1 LRTSKPDS
9 PTSCNAT
16 RRWGGIFDVPKLRAR
31 LIELENIMAAPTF
44 WNDQNKARTVLDEAN
59 TIRRKLETQTDLDRR
74 ISDAGVLIDLGESE
88 TEIVKE
94 VQAAEQRFK
103 QFELENLLGGE
114 HDKSNAIF
122 AIHAGAGGT
131 ESCDWADMLMRMY
144 RRYSEMRG
152 WKCDIVDIQSGDEA
166 GIKSATLLVTG
177 EHAFGYLKAERGV
190 HRLVRISPF
199 DSNKRRHTS
208 FASVDVVAEVADAEV
223 ELKMEEV
230 RVDTF
235 RSGGKGGQN
244 VNKLETAIRM
254 THAPTGIVVQCQS
267 ERSQH
272 QNRELAIKMLKARLY
287 EKQQDEKR
295 AAMEK
300 YYGEKGD
307 IAWGNQIRSYVFQP
321 YRMVKDLRTGYQTSD
336 VQGVM
341 DGDLDAFISA
351 WLKAG
356 QPRQRKQG
364 VTDEE

>member
-1 LRTSKPDS
+1 M
-9 PTSCNAT
+9 NAT
-16 RRWGGIFDVPKLRAR
+16 RRWGGFFDPAR
-31 LIELENIMAAPTF
+31 LKTRLVELENVMAGPTF
-44 WNDQNKARTVLDEAN
+44 WGDQTKAKKTLDEAN
-59 TIRRKLETQTDLDRR
+59 GLRRKLDTLAELDKR
-74 ISDAGVLIDLGESE
+74 ISDATVLIELGETESE
-88 TEIVKE
+88 
-94 VQAAEQRFK
+94 AAEK
-103 QFELENLLGGE
+103 QFNQFEVVSLLGAE
-114 HDKSNAIF
+114 HDKGNAIF
-122 AIHAGAGGT
+122 SIHAGAGGT
-131 ESCDWADMLMRMY
+131 ESCDWADMLLRMY
-144 RRYSEMRG
+144 RRYCDTRG
-152 WKCDIVDIQSGDEA
+152 WKNALVDIQSGDEA

-177 EHAFGYLKAERGV
+177 EYAFGYLKAERGV

-208 FASVDVVAEVADAEV
+208 FASVDVVAEIEDAEV
-223 ELKMEEV
+223 ELKMEDV

-254 THAPTGIVVQCQS
+254 THGPTGIVVQCQS

-321 YRMVKDLRTGYQTSD
+321 YQMVKDLRTGCQTSD

-341 DGDLDAFISA
+341 DGDLDPFISA

-356 QPRQRKQG
+356 QPRQRKSG
-364 VTDEE
+364 VADEE

>member
-1 LRTSKPDS
+1 
-9 PTSCNAT
+9 
-16 RRWGGIFDVPKLRAR
+16 
-31 LIELENIMAAPTF
+31 MAGPTF
-44 WNDQNKARTVLDEAN
+44 WNDQIKAKSTLNEATIVRRRLDTLVE
-59 TIRRKLETQTDLDRR
+59 LDGR
-74 ISDAGVLIDLGESE
+74 ISDVNVLIELGENDA
-88 TEIVKE
+88 EIAKE
-94 VQAAEQRFK
+94 LQTAEQRFN
-103 QFELENLLGGE
+103 QFELENLLAAE
-114 HDKSNAIF
+114 HDKCNAIF
-122 AIHAGAGGT
+122 NVHAGAGGT
-131 ESCDWADMLMRMY
+131 ESCDWANMLLRMY
-144 RRYSEMRG
+144 TRYCETRG
-152 WKCDIVDIQSGDEA
+152 WKCDIADIQSGDEA
-166 GIKSATLLVTG
+166 GIKSATLMVTG
-177 EHAFGYLKAERGV
+177 DYAFGYLKAERGV

-208 FASVDVVAEVADAEV
+208 FASVDVVAEIEDAEI
-223 ELKMEEV
+223 ELKMEDV
-230 RVDTF
+230 QVDTF

-300 YYGEKGD
+300 YYGEKGS

-321 YRMVKDLRTGYQTSD
+321 YQMVKDLRTGHQTSD
-336 VQGVM
+336 IQGVM
-341 DGDLDAFISA
+341 DGDLDPFVST

-364 VTDEE
+364 VSDED